1 MPLLFASA
9 IICLVTGQKSIMQ
22 TPNSEK
28 ITSPQS
34 KLNRSKPSNT
44 ESPDNVNKPA
54 PTTKTLPLGTGSA
67 ELQNDEKPAPKVNNK
82 VPPKRWTFQQLKAT
96 DGLIP
101 LQYGT
106 NKFDS
111 QKGMGGFGSPRDVRG
126 KHIHR
131 LWHESDESDS
141 I

>member
-1 MPLLFASA
+1 
-9 IICLVTGQKSIMQ
+9 LVTGQKSIMQ

-28 ITSPQS
+28 ITSPQP
-34 KLNRSKPSNT
+34 KLNRSKPSNA

-67 ELQNDEKPAPKVNNK
+67 DLQNDEKPTPKVSDK